1 MPILECNGIPIN
13 YRQVG
18 EGKNLILIHGLA
30 ANHAFW
36 SLHVLLPLSRQ
47 FRVTVFDLR
56 GHGYSGMPANGYS
69 SSIIAEDILQ
79 LMDQLDIKQ
88 ADFVGH
94 SFGGLV
100 ALHFA
105 ALHQDRINRLVVCD
119 SRIHAIQVTNYR
131 RDWPNSEKAI
141 ARLHELGL
149 DIPEDEPDSGIWL
162 LEQLAQPQWRKERKK
177 LKGSPLFLSFGGWG
191 GGDKSAERWLELLRT
206 TSARKD
212 LTGFNGP
219 SLEQLKE
226 ITRPVLLYY
235 GEHSA
240 LLKSMQGLES
250 HLPNNKIRFAKG
262 GGHFFPL
269 SQPKKFACEVECFM
283 DADNQS
289 PTALNQPTSL
299 N

>member
-1 MPILECNGIPIN
+1 MSILECNGIPIN

-18 EGKNLILIHGLA
+18 EGRDLILVHGLA

-36 SLHVLLPLSRQ
+36 NLQVLLPLSRR

-56 GHGYSGMPANGYS
+56 GHGYSGMPASGYS
-69 SSIIAEDILQ
+69 SATMAEDILQ
-79 LMDQLDIKQ
+79 LMNQLDIGR
-88 ADFVGH
+88 ADLVGH

-100 ALHFA
+100 ALQLA
-105 ALHQDRINRLVVCD
+105 ALHQDRIDRLVVCD
-119 SRIHAIQVTNYR
+119 SRVYAVQPTNFL

-162 LEQLAQPQWRKERKK
+162 LEQLSKPKWRRARKK

-191 GGDKSAERWLELLRT
+191 GGEKSAERWLELLQT
-206 TSARKD
+206 TCARKE

-219 SLEQLKE
+219 TLEQLTG
-226 ITRPVLLYY
+226 IAQPVLVYY
-235 GEHSA
+235 GEHST
-240 LLKSMQGLES
+240 LLESMRGLENCLS
-250 HLPNNKIRFAKG
+250 NHRACIAEG

-269 SQPKKFACEVECFM
+269 SQPKDFAREIERFL
-283 DADNQS
+283 DGDG
-289 PTALNQPTSL
+289 
-299 N
+299 